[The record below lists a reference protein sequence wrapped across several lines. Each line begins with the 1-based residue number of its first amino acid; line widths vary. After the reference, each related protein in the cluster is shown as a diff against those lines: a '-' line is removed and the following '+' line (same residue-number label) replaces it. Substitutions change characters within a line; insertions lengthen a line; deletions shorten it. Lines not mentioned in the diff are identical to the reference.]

1 MSKTVH
7 SVKLQAYDAVDLDRV
22 SYSNGDLVFDI
33 TNQTLRIMDGA
44 TAGGRKIATQPWVT
58 TALGSYVTNTS
69 LTTTLASYE
78 TTANLATTLSS
89 YVTSSSLAT
98 TLSSYDT
105 ISARNTALSSYVTT
119 SSLNTTLSS
128 YALTSALPTVPTYS
142 VTTNAAIGGGQLS
155 LTGTTFTFNPAVQYS
170 LPIAVAGTSI
180 TGTLGG
186 VIPDGT
192 TITIDSGSGVISSV
206 SYLPANAAGVLTNNG
221 TGVLSWA
228 ASSGLPGGTDGSG
241 SAWGGFSTSAT
252 TGGVTFGSSSSSS
265 NQSIVIGVGSNNG
278 TATDAVVIG
287 QFAGQQA
294 GTGSVNLGY
303 YSGGTYGTQGDKAI
317 SIGYNTGVANQGTN
331 SIAIGTLAGFGND
344 TGGSYGLVDINNPS
358 IDDRG
363 NISTGVYL
371 WKLNVGS
378 KVIITGTQAGTGSIT
393 GYTSGSTYYVIAWNN
408 GTIQLSSS
416 PGGSAISSTAGS
428 LYGLTITGAGNAQ
441 ADNTIILNA
450 TGSIVEGVANQT
462 NSFYV
467 APVRGVTSTGSWSNP
482 THQLPSGFYMVAY
495 NPTTK
500 EFIYWS

>member
-22 SYSNGDLVFDI
+22 SYASGDVVYDS
-33 TNQTLRIMDGA
+33 TSDTLRIMNGT
-44 TAGGRKIATQPWVT
+44 TAGGTKIATQVWVSNNLT
-58 TALGSYVTNTS
+58 TTLNSYVTNTS
-69 LTTTLASYE
+69 LSTTLSSYE
-78 TTANLATTLSS
+78 TTANLTTTLSS
-89 YVTSSSLAT
+89 YVTNTSLNT

-128 YALTSALPTVPTYS
+128 YALTSALPTIPTYS
-142 VTTNAAIGGGQLS
+142 VTTSSASGGGSLS
-155 LTGTTFTFNPAVQYS
+155 LTGSTFTFRPAVQYS
-170 LPIAVAGTSI
+170 LPTAVAGTSI

-192 TITIDSGSGVISSV
+192 TITISSGVISSV
-206 SYLPANAAGVLTNNG
+206 NYLPANAAGVLTNNG
-221 TGVLSWA
+221 TGTLTWA

-241 SAWGGFSTSAT
+241 SLYVGVSTSAT
-252 TGGVTFGSSSSSS
+252 NG
-265 NQSIVIGVGSNNG
+265 SIVVGYGSNSG
-278 TATDAVVIG
+278 GATNAVVLG
-287 QFAGQQA
+287 QFAGQQSGNNSVNIGYYT
-294 GTGSVNLGY
+294 GTGA
-303 YSGGTYGTQGDKAI
+303 TQGANTV
-317 SIGYNTGVANQGTN
+317 SIGYNTGVTYQGTN
-331 SIAIGTLAGFGND
+331 SIAIGALAGFGSDNN
-344 TGGSYGLVDINNPS
+344 TASYVLQNNYTNPS
-358 IDDRG
+358 IDASG
-363 NISTGVYL
+363 NINTGVYL
-371 WKLNVGS
+371 WGLNIGS
-378 KVIITGTQAGTGSIT
+378 KVTITGTQAGTGSIT
-393 GYTSGSTYYVIAWNN
+393 GYTSGNTYYVIAWNG

-428 LYGLTITGAGNAQ
+428 LYGITITGAGNAQ
-441 ADNTIILNA
+441 AANTIILNA